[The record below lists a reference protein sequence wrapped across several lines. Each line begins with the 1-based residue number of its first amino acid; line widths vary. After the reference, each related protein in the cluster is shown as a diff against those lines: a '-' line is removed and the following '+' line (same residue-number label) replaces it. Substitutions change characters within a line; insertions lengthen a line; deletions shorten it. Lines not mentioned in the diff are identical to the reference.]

1 VLDGAYA
8 EFAEGYDGGARLVE
22 TRDNVVMTRTF
33 SKVYGLGGLRVGYG
47 YAPREVI
54 EVLTRIRGPFNLSS
68 PWRWRARRLHC
79 ATPTGWRGAARQRR

>member
-1 VLDGAYA
+1 
-8 EFAEGYDGGARLVE
+8 VE

-54 EVLTRIRGPFNLSS
+54 EVLTRLRGPFNLSS
-68 PWRWRARRLHC
+68 MALAGRRRRC
-79 ATPTGWRGAARQRR
+79 ATWTGWRRSCASTPMSARG

>member
-1 VLDGAYA
+1 MRSSPK
-8 EFAEGYDGGARLVE
+8 GYDGGARLVE

-68 PWRWRARRLHC
+68 MAL
-79 ATPTGWRGAARQRR
+79 AGAEAALRDVDWVAESAAHQRR